1 MTPTE
6 QVKERILSLEQTIL
20 ESNPRLPILLREIKL
35 LLVKDPEIVTN
46 LSEEDIG
53 IIVSGLKKQVGVELL
68 GATTA
73 SAKKKSSKIGLDD
86 L

>member
-6 QVKERILSLEQTIL
+6 QVKERILTLEQSIL
-20 ESNPRLPILLREIKL
+20 ESNPRLPTLLREIKL

-46 LSEEDIG
+46 LSEDDIG
-53 IIVSGLKKQVGVELL
+53 IIVSGLKKQTGVELL
-68 GATTA
+68 GAT
-73 SAKKKSSKIGLDD
+73 SSKKKSSKVGIDD